1 MDFLIS
7 LLLMT
12 TWGAFCVAFF
22 ALHELAHIKNVRR
35 VPALASAGLPHIDSL
50 LIDVRTARIR
60 YTGFGNGGRALTAV
74 YGRVG

>member
-22 ALHELAHIKNVRR
+22 ALRELTNAQR
-35 VPALASAGLPHIDSL
+35 VPALATAGLPHIDSF
-50 LIDVRTARIR
+50 LIDLRTARIR
-60 YTGFGNGGRALTAV
+60 YTSFGNGGRSLTAT
-74 YGRVG
+74 YARIA